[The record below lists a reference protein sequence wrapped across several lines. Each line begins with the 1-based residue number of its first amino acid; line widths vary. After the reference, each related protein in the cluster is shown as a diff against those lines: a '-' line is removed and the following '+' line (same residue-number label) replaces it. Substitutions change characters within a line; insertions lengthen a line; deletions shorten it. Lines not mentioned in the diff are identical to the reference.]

1 MAKRRPFL
9 RAADYCCTLDSCHGR
24 TGGHRL
30 VLACPQGHSVFYTP
44 ECCNNEYSFDLQE
57 SQRSA
62 CVSAFA
68 LLAFLRRSRGGAC
81 NSLGPQDLGICLT
94 CGYPAT
100 SFNALTAVLGLP
112 GAIRSRTMLPWL
124 LHDYL
129 ILICTP
135 RLTPLPASFCYGS
148 PDPVAAIR
156 EVVRA
161 VAAVGGR
168 VAPAKSLCHLNI

>member
-1 MAKRRPFL
+1 MQRLKMPPPPVTMCVIQAAANTTCHPDRAHEPHW
-9 RAADYCCTLDSCHGR
+9 AADQQSR
-24 TGGHRL
+24 ARS
-30 VLACPQGHSVFYTP
+30 P
-44 ECCNNEYSFDLQE
+44 CNNEYSFVLQE